1 MLGRMKYRRQVGNFI
16 GGKRQQVA
24 KGEVLKQELAQA
36 EHIDEKQKH
45 PLFGFKCLH
54 YSVSEASGSIMIHII
69 NKTGEP
75 GKVRVKTIDQE
86 AKAGDDYEAVDEIID
101 FKSGEL
107 QNHINVKINDDDNW
121 EPDEDFFVQLIDANT
136 NEELTG
142 KDTRTRVTI
151 IDDDQ
156 PG

>member
-1 MLGRMKYRRQVGNFI
+1 
-16 GGKRQQVA
+16 
-24 KGEVLKQELAQA
+24 
-36 EHIDEKQKH
+36 
-45 PLFGFKCLH
+45 
-54 YSVSEASGSIMIHII
+54 MIHII
-69 NKTGEP
+69 NKTGEA

-86 AKAGDDYEAVDEIID
+86 AKAGDDYEAVDEILD
-101 FKSGEL
+101 FKQGEL

>member
-1 MLGRMKYRRQVGNFI
+1 
-16 GGKRQQVA
+16 
-24 KGEVLKQELAQA
+24 
-36 EHIDEKQKH
+36 
-45 PLFGFKCLH
+45 
-54 YSVSEASGSIMIHII
+54 MIHII
-69 NKTGEP
+69 NKTGEA

-86 AKAGDDYEAVDEIID
+86 AKAGDDYEAVDEIVE
-101 FKSGEL
+101 FKNGDL
-107 QNHINVKINDDDNW
+107 QSNIVVKINDDDNW

>member
-1 MLGRMKYRRQVGNFI
+1 
-16 GGKRQQVA
+16 
-24 KGEVLKQELAQA
+24 
-36 EHIDEKQKH
+36 
-45 PLFGFKCLH
+45 
-54 YSVSEASGSIMIHII
+54 MIHII
-69 NKTGEP
+69 NKSGEP

-107 QNHINVKINDDDNW
+107 QNHINVKTNDDDNW